1 MLRELK
7 VNQEIQVLRVL
18 EEFKVHL
25 GQWVKLANE
34 AAQELTEPVE
44 CLENLGP
51 RVTEGLMVFQV
62 FPVRRGTGVTKVP
75 WAHLALLVKMEKGE
89 KMERLDPEGCP
100 VNLVNEDCWD
110 LEVLLVPQVNTVLLV
125 LMDPQDPK
133 ETWDL
138 KVNLDQQVSKE
149 FQDHKVSLV
158 HKARSVPLVT
168 RDHMESL
175 VYLDYLE
182 LMDPQVTLEKKDHPE
197 RRAQW
202 VQLVPRVLLVIL
214 DLVVSRV
221 PMVSE
226 D

>member
-1 MLRELK
+1 M
-7 VNQEIQVLRVL
+7 NQEIQVLRVL

-25 GQWVKLANE
+25 DQWVKLANE
-34 AAQELTEPVE
+34 DAQELTERVE
-44 CLENLGP
+44 CLENPGP

-62 FPVRRGTGVTKVP
+62 FPVRRGTGVTKDH
-75 WAHLALLVKMEKGE
+75 WAHLALPGKMETGE

-110 LEVLLVPQVNTVLLV
+110 QEDLLDPQANMVLLV

-138 KVNLDQQVSKE
+138 KVNLDQQVNKE
-149 FQDHKVSLV
+149 FQDHKVSPVL
-158 HKARSVPLVT
+158 KARSAPLVT
-168 RDHMESL
+168 RDHTESL
-175 VYLDYLE
+175 VCLDYPE
-182 LMDPQVTLEKKDHPE
+182 LTDPQVILEKKDQPE

-202 VQLVPRVLLVIL
+202 VQMVPRVLLVIL

-221 PMVSE
+221 PTVSE